1 MVRIT
6 EEEAVADATALIV
19 QTMED
24 IKELKL
30 SEQDSLNT
38 LVDFNTIIK
47 KASKII
53 EVMVNGKD
61 KVIH

>member
-38 LVDFNTIIK
+38 LIDFNTIIK

>member
-6 EEEAVADATALIV
+6 EDEAVADATDLIM
-19 QTMED
+19 QIMEE

-30 SEQDSLNT
+30 NEQDSLDS